1 MQHREEVDQKYL
13 TYLAGRL
20 NKKEK
25 LNVTRI
31 SLSSKNKEKKTKQ
44 IKLTTHIINNINYPE
59 MLVGYKVLWLMNVC
73 EVVECVMVIRM

>member
-31 SLSSKNKEKKTKQ
+31 SLSSKNKEKKITNKAS
-44 IKLTTHIINNINYPE
+44 
-59 MLVGYKVLWLMNVC
+59 W
-73 EVVECVMVIRM
+73 